1 MEDEGLDVIVEYTEA
16 FNLAVSS
23 SLPLGNIYVSHGFSV
38 HIKKRHPNCT
48 RYVERIS
55 EIIEGPDYIGHN
67 PNEPDSIELI
77 KTFDQNIQIAIKL
90 DMKLNYLYVASLYE
104 VKQGKINR
112 RLMSGRLKAY
122 VDKTKGT

>member
-55 EIIEGPDYIGHN
+55 EIIEDPDYIGHN

-77 KTFDQNIQIAIKL
+77 
-90 DMKLNYLYVASLYE
+90 LNYSRHHEIA
-104 VKQGKINR
+104 
-112 RLMSGRLKAY
+112 
-122 VDKTKGT
+122 